1 MAPGYQERFKAD
13 ISNTLAQL
21 TIITVQRSDSGRYRF
36 TLTSSKVFAI
46 SDEVELKVQS
56 KYYWWLIQFLIVRE
70 HLLILLKMFLAISI
84 PANIIQTFA
93 SFNFHF
99 EL

>member
-21 TIITVQRSDSGRYRF
+21 TILTVQSSDSGRYKF
-36 TLTSSKVFAI
+36 TLTSTKVATI

-56 KYYWWLIQFLIVRE
+56 K
-70 HLLILLKMFLAISI
+70 
-84 PANIIQTFA
+84 
-93 SFNFHF
+93 
-99 EL
+99 